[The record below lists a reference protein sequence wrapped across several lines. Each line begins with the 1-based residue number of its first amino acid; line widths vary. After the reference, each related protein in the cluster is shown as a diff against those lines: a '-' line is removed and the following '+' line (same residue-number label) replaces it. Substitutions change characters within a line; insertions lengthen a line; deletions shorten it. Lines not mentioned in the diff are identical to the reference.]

1 MSKDMIV
8 AKMTQ
13 ECDDLAASFW
23 RQEASSRGQ
32 IYEKW
37 LKKVSQVSDIIEKNR
52 LQSCYFSSNRLES
65 ANTNALK
72 RVARS
77 KSNKSNRKVTK
88 KSDLNL

>member
-8 AKMTQ
+8 KQLTR

-37 LKKVSQVSDIIEKNR
+37 LKKLSQVSDIIEKNR
-52 LQSCYFSSNRLES
+52 LQPCYFSSNRLES
-65 ANTNALK
+65 VNTNVFK
-72 RVARS
+72 RSESS
-77 KSNKSNRKVTK
+77 KSNKSNTKVTA
-88 KSDLNL
+88 